1 MVGKASYHVWVNGS
15 CYLVV
20 VVCGGWFLELLIV
33 VDKASYH
40 VWVNGSCYLVVV
52 VVVVVAVVVCGG
64 WFLELLIVV
73 DKAAYDVWVK
83 RGLLSCCCLWWL
95 VGRAADCGGQGLL

>member
-1 MVGKASYHVWVNGS
+1 M
-15 CYLVV
+15 
-20 VVCGGWFLELLIV
+20 
-33 VDKASYH
+33 VDKAAYD

-52 VVVVVAVVVCGG
+52 VVVVVCGG
-64 WFLELLIVV
+64 WLVELLIVV

-83 RGLLSCCCLWWL
+83 RGLLSCCCCCLWWL